1 VNTTGCNIIF
11 NASMLKIIKQHS
23 FFSAVRSIRS
33 KKEELEVRKNTRR
46 NTNKEG
52 TKSSLLSKVCL
63 ANYVLHT

>member
-1 VNTTGCNIIF
+1 
-11 NASMLKIIKQHS
+11 MLKIIKQHS